1 MSAAGKRRFR
11 SVIEE
16 AISSKP
22 NIADIT
28 ADTFRSDAAAILE
41 AMIAEFDESDV
52 LKAMRNQGFKAEA
65 YRSTIKA
72 LAKVA
77 SERRLQRKAGAASLG
92 RSPCFTADRSAALFR
107 DAATGGH

>member
-1 MSAAGKRRFR
+1 MSVAGKRRFR

-22 NIADIT
+22 NIAEIT

-52 LKAMRNQGFKAEA
+52 LKAMSNQGFKAEA

-72 LAKVA
+72 LAKTA
-77 SERRLQRKAGAASLG
+77 RERRLHRKAGSGTKGSL
-92 RSPCFTADRSAALFR
+92 A
-107 DAATGGH
+107 